1 MRNFLLGALT
11 FFSLNALGQS
21 MDDSYYSITLGGGFT
36 GATTTSSS
44 QLIYDDRQ
52 KPITYE
58 QFNNDA
64 KNNQTMRLNLSAH
77 AWYNKTLGFNWTMQA
92 GLGYLDMGFRRE
104 QNNLQDGEYIH
115 KEIGEGKI
123 LDKTNIEKNINYD
136 YRFHYLDIPVW
147 FNYEL
152 YKSKDYKTMYQFTG
166 GVAAN
171 VLIKHQLTARLDNF
185 SIDGKEKFQINNTGY
200 DARAFSMQLNFGF
213 KVIHKLDKETTIIV
227 QPIYT
232 IHPMSVTS
240 GQIKVMPYSVM
251 LHAGLVFDLTKFK
264 D

>member
-1 MRNFLLGALT
+1 MRKFLLCTLIFISST
-11 FFSLNALGQS
+11 SFGQS
-21 MDDSYYSITLGGGFT
+21 IDDSYYSVTIGGGLT
-36 GATTTSSS
+36 GATTNSSS
-44 QLIYDDRQ
+44 SLIYDDRQ
-52 KPITYE
+52 NLTYE

-64 KNNQTMRLNLSAH
+64 KNNQMMRLNFSAH
-77 AWYNKTLGFNWTMQA
+77 AWYNKTLGFNWTIQA
-92 GLGYLDMGFRRE
+92 GLGYLDMGFRRA
-104 QNNLQDGEYIH
+104 QNNLKDGELIH
-115 KEIGEGKI
+115 KEIGPGKI

-152 YKSKDYKTMYQFTG
+152 YKSKDYKTRYQFTG

-171 VLIKHQLTARLDNF
+171 VLLKHQLTARLDNF
-185 SIDGKEKFQINNTGY
+185 TIDGEDKFQINNTGY
-200 DARAFSMQLNFGF
+200 EASAFNMQVNLGF

-232 IHPMSVTS
+232 IHPMSVTG
-240 GQIKVMPYSVM
+240 GQIDVMPYSVM
-251 LHAGLVFDLTKFK
+251 VHAGLVLDLNKFK